1 MCWVDGSRHAPN
13 PNCSTLWLWPGSHRA
28 ATSTFTVPIHQPLL
42 QTSNFYSPTYCSHF
56 PSRTFKHILVTSCYT
71 LFPSLPFHFFHQ
83 SFFSSPTSLLW
94 GVLFTSRCP
103 QSRATVLGEA
113 LHPVWRW
120 EPSQGEQT
128 WNQSSSKPPLS
139 FTSSLQNP
147 QSSVGRGAR
156 LCLPDKH
163 IPKNGDI

>member
-1 MCWVDGSRHAPN
+1 MLPTQTAPHCGCGQVATGL
-13 PNCSTLWLWPGSHRA
+13 PLAPSLSPSISLSFKP
-28 ATSTFTVPIHQPLL
+28 ATSTLPQ
-42 QTSNFYSPTYCSHF
+42 YCSHF

-120 EPSQGEQT
+120 EPSQGEQM

-163 IPKNGDI
+163 IPRNGDI